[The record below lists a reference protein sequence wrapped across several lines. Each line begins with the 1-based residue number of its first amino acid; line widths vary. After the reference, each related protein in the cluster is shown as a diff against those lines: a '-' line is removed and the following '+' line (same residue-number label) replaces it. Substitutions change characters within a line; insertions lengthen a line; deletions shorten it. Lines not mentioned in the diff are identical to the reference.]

1 MVKPLYR
8 VGRGSPSLYSYD
20 PRIPKIGGA
29 HIYITLAAPAY
40 GPPLELPF
48 YALSEEHACELMI
61 FHQNRT
67 YKLTYQVLLAVLS
80 SKVYHLHFY
89 AA

>member
-1 MVKPLYR
+1 
-8 VGRGSPSLYSYD
+8 
-20 PRIPKIGGA
+20 
-29 HIYITLAAPAY
+29 
-40 GPPLELPF
+40 
-48 YALSEEHACELMI
+48 MI